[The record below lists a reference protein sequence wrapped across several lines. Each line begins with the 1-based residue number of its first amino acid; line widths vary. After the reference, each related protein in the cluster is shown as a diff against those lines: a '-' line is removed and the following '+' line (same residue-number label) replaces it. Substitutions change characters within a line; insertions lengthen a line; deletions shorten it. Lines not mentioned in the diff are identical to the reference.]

1 MTKIPIALIFSR
13 LIIGFIILII
23 SFFQISYCKEV
34 MIILLVVGLLTD
46 IFDGIIA
53 RKLGVST
60 QKLRRL
66 DSLID
71 QAFWICTLAGTYVI
85 CSGFFKENYLQFF
98 ILIGAE
104 TLTYVVS
111 YLKFRKEVSTHAILS
126 KIWTLTILASL
137 IQVIASCHSVV
148 LFNICFYL
156 GVISRMEIVLI
167 FLVLKEW
174 TTDVPSLYH
183 AVLLRQGKVI
193 KRNKYFNG

>member
-13 LIIGFIILII
+13 LIIGVIILLI
-23 SFFQISYCKEV
+23 SFFQIPYYKEL
-34 MIILLVVGLLTD
+34 MITLLIIGLLTD

-71 QAFWICTLAGTYVI
+71 QAFWLFTLAGAYVI
-85 CSGFFKENYLQFF
+85 CPEFFKENHLKFF
-98 ILIGAE
+98 ILISAE

-111 YLKFRKEVSTHAILS
+111 YIKFRKEVSTHAILS

-137 IQVIASCHSVV
+137 IQVIASCHSSL

-156 GVISRMEIVLI
+156 GIVSRMEIVLI
-167 FLVLKEW
+167 FFMLKEW
-174 TTDVPSLYH
+174 TTDVPTLYH
-183 AVLLRQGKVI
+183 AVLLRQGKPI
-193 KRNKYFNG
+193 KRNKFFNG